1 MGISRGLAAV
11 LQAGIQRYGYGGTDA
26 KIECVVVFLTA
37 RQLLKIKD
45 ISWVIRHPVFIV
57 VGGVVIGRADR
68 VLKRE
73 SIRVAL
79 GDKGRD
85 IERRPLA

>member
-1 MGISRGLAAV
+1 MSIGRGLAAV
-11 LQAGIQRYGYGGTDA
+11 LQAGIQRDGYGGTDA
-26 KIECVVVFLTA
+26 QIERVVVFLTA
-37 RQLLKIKD
+37 RQLLKIED

>member
-57 VGGVVIGRADR
+57 VGGVVIRCSDR
-68 VLKRE
+68 IGKRQG
-73 SIRVAL
+73 IGL
-79 GDKGRD
+79 TGGDKGRD
-85 IERRPLA
+85 IERWPLA